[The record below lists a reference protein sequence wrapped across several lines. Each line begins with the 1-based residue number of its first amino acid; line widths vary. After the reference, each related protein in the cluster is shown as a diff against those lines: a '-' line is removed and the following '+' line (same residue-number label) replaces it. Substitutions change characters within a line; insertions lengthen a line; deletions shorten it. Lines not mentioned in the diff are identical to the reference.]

1 MGPSFRGLRAK
12 PAKMVRYCHKPN
24 NATKSAIAKGN
35 NLRVSFKN
43 TCETANTIKR
53 MPLARAVTFL
63 KNVMRKKECV
73 PFTRFNGGCGRT
85 AQAKNWGTTQGR
97 WPKKSCKFLLELL
110 KNAEANATYKGLE
123 AEQLMIEHIM
133 VQRARQMRRRTY
145 RAHGRINPF
154 MATPCHIEVIL
165 AEKQEKVS
173 NPAASEKVS
182 KKQAARNK
190 VMAARE

>member
-85 AQAKNWGTTQGR
+85 AQA
-97 WPKKSCKFLLELL
+97 
-110 KNAEANATYKGLE
+110 NATYKGLE

-145 RAHGRINPF
+145 R
-154 MATPCHIEVIL
+154 
-165 AEKQEKVS
+165 
-173 NPAASEKVS
+173 
-182 KKQAARNK
+182 
-190 VMAARE
+190 